1 MKFKFR
7 VKCALWLQIH
17 TLFIHFGSLDLL
29 VSCGVL
35 SCCMTSVCFRLTWN
49 WPFCSFYSG
58 VALPHS
64 ASTGN
69 SFPQVSFSL
78 LNHECSLNWGKL
90 GLHLFRCCSPFF
102 CESMMCS
109 FLSWEGP
116 VLFQV
121 FHMCGCRLSLWSLRN
136 DFVPQSKERTESS
149 GLIAVFLLMNQIKSQ
164 NVVFTSVVFFYY
176 WHLCDD
182 VKHVTDKYAKT
193 CEIRTH
199 STIFRFGMQC

>member
-35 SCCMTSVCFRLTWN
+35 TCCMTSVCLKLTWN
-49 WPFCSFYSG
+49 WPFSSFYSG

-64 ASTGN
+64 AATGD

-78 LNHECSLNWGKL
+78 LNHECTLRQIRPADVVPL
-90 GLHLFRCCSPFF
+90 
-102 CESMMCS
+102 S
-109 FLSWEGP
+109 FLSRWCALSSPRKVQYSSKFSTCVDAGS
-116 VLFQV
+116 
-121 FHMCGCRLSLWSLRN
+121 HCGASEMTLCYNLKKELR
-136 DFVPQSKERTESS
+136 VQ
-149 GLIAVFLLMNQIKSQ
+149 GWIAVFLLMNQIKSK